1 MTDLNQQ
8 ATFRELRK
16 EAESRGIVNADNAK
30 QTKDE
35 LAQKLTAAR
44 IQDAIGGRKGLTS
57 IPISERMTRYP
68 LKK

>member
-44 IQDAIGGRKGLTS
+44 IQDAIGGRK
-57 IPISERMTRYP
+57 
-68 LKK
+68 